1 MKKRTYLAVW
11 GAVAALSLA
20 AVSSP
25 AADQDRNTAADQN
38 ARTGSFQGR
47 SDKTLG
53 QIERANKLIGKTVYS
68 SDNQK
73 IGKIDNLVVD
83 LESGRV
89 LYAVI
94 KTGLVAGKDFA
105 VPSGIFNDF
114 QGDNVHL
121 TVDKAKLEGA
131 PQFSKDI
138 DKPEQLAQATFPSQ
152 VYQ

>member
-1 MKKRTYLAVW
+1 MIGVDGGVLATAHRRNYFRVRRT
-11 GAVAALSLA
+11 
-20 AVSSP
+20 
-25 AADQDRNTAADQN
+25 
-38 ARTGSFQGR
+38 ARSGS
-47 SDKTLG
+47 
-53 QIERANKLIGKTVYS
+53 
-68 SDNQK
+68 
-73 IGKIDNLVVD
+73 
-83 LESGRV
+83 
-89 LYAVI
+89 AVI

-152 VYQ
+152 VYQYFGQNAWWQGNSAANTGSF